1 MSSFPAI
8 SWGAAPRQETVG
20 AQSQLGERMD
30 RTVRQQAS
38 HPSSEISAFSLATLL
53 NPVSQYYYDWEK
65 ELKVILGLTV
75 ASAATCTHAICQNW
89 TQGLS
94 KGAGKEGDRGHVSV
108 RACAQQAPTGGLS
121 GREG

>member
-1 MSSFPAI
+1 MRAL
-8 SWGAAPRQETVG
+8 
-20 AQSQLGERMD
+20 SQLGECID

-38 HPSSEISAFSLATLL
+38 HPSSVISAFSLAATLL

-65 ELKVILGLTV
+65 ELKVIPGLTV
-75 ASAATCTHAICQNW
+75 ASAAMYTHAVCQDW

-94 KGAGKEGDRGHVSV
+94 RGAGKEGGRGHVGV
-108 RACAQQAPTGGLS
+108 RAHTQQAPTGGLS